1 MPELASF
8 QVFTFEKNASWR
20 AELQLL
26 LGGRF
31 ALAATFAAF
40 VLGRLGGAGIRGFFG
55 FVGLLIREDFL
66 PEFLDR
72 IIVDVV
78 DHPGALLAYL
88 GEFTGQGRMQVV
100 GIHQADDVHAVGH
113 RRQVLVALGRSRG
126 GIVHRDEDD
135 LVLARLVIPERLQ
148 VLLVELGIL
157 LLKRR
162 IVDVEAF
169 GLRPVAARRKR
180 EDCNGYGR
188 EQKFLD
194 ISFHNR
200 LAFGLVII

>member
-1 MPELASF
+1 
-8 QVFTFEKNASWR
+8 
-20 AELQLL
+20 
-26 LGGRF
+26 
-31 ALAATFAAF
+31 
-40 VLGRLGGAGIRGFFG
+40 
-55 FVGLLIREDFL
+55 
-66 PEFLDR
+66 
-72 IIVDVV
+72 
-78 DHPGALLAYL
+78 
-88 GEFTGQGRMQVV
+88 MQVV
-100 GIHQADDVHAVGH
+100 GIHRADDVHAVGH